1 MATATRAPQFADVVL
16 ESEGVTL
23 RAFTDA
29 DLHDI
34 TAFCSDEETQRW
46 LPLPSPY
53 TVDDARWFVETFAR
67 EQMANGA
74 GIVRA
79 VELDGR
85 RAGAFDLKKSNW
97 RAKTT
102 EIGYWA
108 APWVRGKGVTTK
120 AVRLLSSW
128 ALTDQG
134 MERVELLA
142 ATGNTASHRVAE
154 KAGFQREG
162 IARNAGFTHDGR
174 VDLTVWSLVP
184 ADLIPLAHE
193 H

>member
-1 MATATRAPQFADVVL
+1 MATATRTPQFADVVL

-23 RAFTDA
+23 RAFTGG
-29 DLHDI
+29 DLDDI

-53 TVDDARWFVETFAR
+53 TVDDARWFVEAFAR
-67 EQMANGA
+67 EQLASGA

-85 RAGAFDLKKSNW
+85 LAGAIDLKKSDW

-102 EIGYWA
+102 EVGYWA

-120 AVRLLSSW
+120 AVRLLSTW

-142 ATGNTASHRVAE
+142 ATANTGSQRVAE

-162 IARNAGFTHDGR
+162 IARNAGFVHDGR

-184 ADLIPLAHE
+184 ADLIPVAHE